1 MRKMWLL
8 LLAVLA
14 GCGGGGEGGG
24 QAATAP
30 APARTIGGV
39 VSGLQGSLVLRN
51 NGGDDLT
58 VGASGAFTFVTAVA
72 SGAAYAV
79 TVHTQPDGQ
88 TCTVSDGAGNA
99 SANVT
104 TVSVRCAWQVA
115 SAMPT
120 LRITTDSGLPITSKD
135 VYVTGAYELLDAT
148 GARLAGGTMEVRGRG
163 NSTWNYPKKPYRLK
177 FTDSSALL
185 GMPASK
191 HWVLLANYLDKTLV
205 RNEAAFEF
213 ARRTGLAWTPRSA
226 QVVVELNGEYL
237 GLYQL
242 TEHIRIAADRVN
254 IPELKKADT
263 APDLITGG
271 YLIEVDYR
279 QGEDYCRRTIQGA
292 VLCFANPETL
302 LTADFAPHKAYI
314 DSYIDSLEAALYGA
328 QFADPAA
335 GYAAY
340 LDVDSAVNFYLVH
353 ELFKNPDSNF
363 FASVYLYKPRGG
375 KLTFGPVW
383 DFDLAAGNAQWAR
396 FGFFDGSN
404 PAGWH
409 TRKQDTRVADPPT
422 NWFTRLFQD
431 PAFEQKVKAR
441 WAALRAAGAVDAL
454 FPYIDRRA
462 AWLSQVQ
469 VGNFQKWNV
478 LNTVLQ
484 PDLSPVTGPYDAHV
498 QAMRSWLQQ
507 RVAWM
512 DVQLR

>member
-1 MRKMWLL
+1 MRKALMLVL
-8 LLAVLA
+8 TLLA
-14 GCGGGGEGGG
+14 GCGGGGESGGG
-24 QAATAP
+24 TSAP
-30 APARTIGGV
+30 PPNRSIGGV

-58 VGASGAFTFVTAVA
+58 LSTSGAFTFATTIAN
-72 SGAAYAV
+72 GAAYAV
-79 TVHTQPDGQ
+79 TVQAQPDGQ
-88 TCTVSDGAGNA
+88 SCTVTDGAGNA
-99 SANVT
+99 AANIT
-104 TVSVRCAWQVA
+104 TVSVRCAWLVA
-115 SAMPT
+115 PALPT
-120 LRITTDSGLPITSKD
+120 LRIATDNAAPIDSKD
-135 VYVTGAYELLDAT
+135 VYITGTYELLDAA
-148 GARLAGGTMEVRGRG
+148 GLRQAGGTLEIRGRG
-163 NSTWNYPKKPYRLK
+163 NSTWNYPKKPYRMKL
-177 FTDSSALL
+177 TDSAALL
-185 GMPASK
+185 GMPSSK

-213 ARRTGLAWTPRSA
+213 ARRAGLAWTPRSA
-226 QVVVELNGEYL
+226 QVTLELNGEYV

-242 TEHIRIAADRVN
+242 TEHVRIAPDRVN
-254 IPELKKADT
+254 IPELKKGDT

-271 YLIEVDYR
+271 YLMEMDYR
-279 QGEDYCRRTIQGA
+279 RGEVYCRLTNRGA
-292 VLCFANPETL
+292 VLCFGNPDTL

-314 DSYIDSLEAALYGA
+314 DGYIDALEAALYGP
-328 QFADPAA
+328 QFADPAS

-340 LDVDSAVNFYLVH
+340 IDVDSAVNFYLVH

-363 FASVYLYKPRGG
+363 FSSVYLYKPRGG
-375 KLTFGPVW
+375 KVTFGPVW

-396 FGFFDGSN
+396 YGFFDGSD
-404 PAGWH
+404 PTGWH

-441 WAALRAAGAVDAL
+441 WAALRAAGAVDGL

-469 VGNFQKWNV
+469 VRNFQRWNV

-484 PDLSPVTGPYDAHV
+484 PDLSPVLGPYDAHV
-498 QAMRSWLQQ
+498 SAMKSWLQQ
-507 RVAWM
+507 RAAWM